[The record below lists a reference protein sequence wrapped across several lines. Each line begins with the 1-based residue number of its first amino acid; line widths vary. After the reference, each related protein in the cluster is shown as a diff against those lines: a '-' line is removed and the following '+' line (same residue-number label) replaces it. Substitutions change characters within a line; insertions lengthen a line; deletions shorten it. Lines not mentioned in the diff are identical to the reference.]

1 MKIFGVVGWKN
12 SGKTGLIERLVDV
25 ISSKGFSVSTI
36 KHAHHTFDIDQV
48 GKDSYRHRK
57 AGAQEVILSSR
68 NRWALMREL
77 RGSPEPDL
85 KTLIKRL
92 SKVDLVLIEGF
103 KSDNHL
109 KIEAH
114 RKETSQSL
122 ISIED
127 KTIIAVASNSGEKIT
142 ELPIFDL
149 NNTDE
154 IARFILSKVELI

>member
-92 SKVDLVLIEGF
+92 SKVD
-103 KSDNHL
+103 
-109 KIEAH
+109 
-114 RKETSQSL
+114 
-122 ISIED
+122 
-127 KTIIAVASNSGEKIT
+127 
-142 ELPIFDL
+142 
-149 NNTDE
+149 
-154 IARFILSKVELI
+154 

>member
-57 AGAQEVILSSR
+57 AGAHEVILSSR

-127 KTIIAVASNSGEKIT
+127 KTIIAVASNSGDKIT
-142 ELPIFDL
+142 ELPTFDL

-154 IARFILSKVELI
+154 IARFILSKVKLI